1 MTYGPGYGGQPQ
13 PQGPTP
19 QGYGAQG
26 YGQQQPGYAMAS
38 PTPAATPAPGKGIPF
53 YLTLA
58 VAFIGVVNFFLGFT
72 PFWSGGGESQNF
84 FKTLGVVGLVPLLGA
99 AVVAGFGLLPEQP
112 KSEVVAAALSVTGCL
127 TLLFLLVFKPEG
139 QGTGMGMIL
148 VLILSFI
155 QAGIAVVNL
164 LYAAGILKPP
174 QPQPQYGYYGQGYGA
189 PGYGQPQQP
198 AYGAQPQSQPP
209 SQPAYQPPPQP
220 SQPPQPQNPWG

>member
-155 QAGIAVVNL
+155 QAGFRGRHPPLPRGHPQAAATAAAVRL
-164 LYAAGILKPP
+164 LRPGLWRPRLRPAATAGI
-174 QPQPQYGYYGQGYGA
+174 
-189 PGYGQPQQP
+189 
-198 AYGAQPQSQPP
+198 
-209 SQPAYQPPPQP
+209 
-220 SQPPQPQNPWG
+220 